1 MKTKTGIEIPDEND
15 RYYGA
20 DEALHTLWKVCRQIC
35 DVLDKQQDEI
45 DLLGKQEP
53 AIKSS
58 VKQDDVA
65 GIMNAINGALLDNG
79 LHYVATGYDNTGPW
93 LSVMI
98 EKE

>member
-1 MKTKTGIEIPDEND
+1 MKTKTGIEIPDAND

-45 DLLGKQEP
+45 DLLKMWNKRSFL
-53 AIKSS
+53 AKS
-58 VKQDDVA
+58 
-65 GIMNAINGALLDNG
+65 NGEIIPLDN
-79 LHYVATGYDNTGPW
+79 TDIIQPNGYLET
-93 LSVMI
+93 

>member
-1 MKTKTGIEIPDEND
+1 MDREKLIRGIDYCRESSFSCPKECPYWDGTKDCMLLD
-15 RYYGA
+15 
-20 DEALHTLWKVCRQIC
+20 
-35 DVLDKQQDEI
+35 DVQE
-45 DLLGKQEP
+45 LLEKQEP

-58 VKQDDVA
+58 VKQDDIA